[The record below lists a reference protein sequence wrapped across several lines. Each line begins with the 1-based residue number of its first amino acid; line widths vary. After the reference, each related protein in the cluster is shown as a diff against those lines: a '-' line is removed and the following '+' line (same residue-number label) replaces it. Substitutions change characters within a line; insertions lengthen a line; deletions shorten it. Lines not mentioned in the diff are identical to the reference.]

1 MSQNSKRIAA
11 ITTVDNP
18 YDPFTQ
24 FNEWLLY
31 DKSKGYDSCEKL
43 ARISRISDQLSE
55 NRNQEAIEEAI
66 DRIIELD
73 FLNIYKKVYKI
84 QEN

>member
-1 MSQNSKRIAA
+1 MQNNIVA

-24 FNEWLLY
+24 FDEWLLY
-31 DKSKGYDSCEKL
+31 DKSKGYNSCEKL
-43 ARISRISDQLSE
+43 ARIAKTSSQFSDY
-55 NRNQEAIEEAI
+55 RNQKAIEEGI

-73 FLNIYKKVYKI
+73 FLNIYKKVKK
-84 QEN
+84 EN